1 MPPEIT
7 GIPQLTVLVITWNG
21 WTETRRCLAS
31 VHASALGDAEV
42 VVFDNAS
49 TDGTP
54 DAIARE
60 FPDVRMIRS
69 ALNIGHTVGFNRS
82 MAQIQSE
89 YVLVLDSDTELASD
103 TISQILEFLA
113 ARSEVGLVAPRTL
126 NSDGSVQQSAR
137 SFPRPM
143 NGLFGRQSLLT
154 RLFPGNPLSRR
165 YLLSDKLSTSEPYEV
180 EQISSACMLFRRELF
195 DTVGSWDEG
204 YPGYWVDT
212 DWCFRVGK
220 GGWKVYCVPSALVIH
235 HEQNHRGKKKSP
247 RRIWMFHYG
256 AYRFYRKS
264 MTWGVLDPR
273 AIIAAAALS
282 AHGLLQL
289 VQNVV
294 PRREKRKGR
303 ATPNVSLDRGT
314 ARASDDADS
323 LC

>member
-1 MPPEIT
+1 MMAARIAGNPR
-7 GIPQLTVLVITWNG
+7 LTVLVITWNG
-21 WTETRRCLAS
+21 WGDTRRCLESVQAS
-31 VHASALGDAEV
+31 SEPDMDV

-54 DAIARE
+54 DEIARN
-60 FPDVRMIRS
+60 FPDVRVIRS
-69 ALNIGHTVGFNRS
+69 AVNVGHTVGFNRS
-82 MAQIQSE
+82 MAAIQGE
-89 YVLVLDSDTELASD
+89 YVLVLDSDTELAAD
-103 TISQILEFLA
+103 TIPQILEFLA
-113 ARSEVGLVAPRTL
+113 DRGDVGLVAPRTL

-143 NGLFGRQSLLT
+143 NGLFGRQSFLT
-154 RLFPGNPLSRR
+154 RTFPRNPLSRR
-165 YLLSDKLSTSEPYEV
+165 YLLSDKLSTNEPYEV

-195 DTVGSWDEG
+195 DSIGPWDEG

-212 DWCFRVGK
+212 DWCFRAG
-220 GGWKVYCVPSALVIH
+220 GSGWKVYCVPRALVIH
-235 HEQNHRGKKKSP
+235 HEQNRRGRKKSP

-264 MTWGVLDPR
+264 MTWGVGDPR
-273 AIIAAAALS
+273 ALLAAIALT

-289 VQNVV
+289 AQNMTL
-294 PRREKRKGR
+294 PAE
-303 ATPNVSLDRGT
+303 TPKQCHSPHEAQKAG